1 MAVTVAKAAG
11 AKTATNTAVVLGP
24 ASTTETDRLFAP
36 AGALFAYT
44 FTGAPLGRLVGD
56 RSP

>member
-24 ASTTETDRLFAP
+24 ASTTETDHLFAP

-44 FTGAPLGRLVGD
+44 FTGAPLGRLVGA
-56 RSP
+56 RRP